1 MNQHSGIL
9 TGFLHGFKRM
19 FEPAA
24 PAPVAPAHG
33 ADERQAPMQ
42 EVKNFESALQQLR
55 QKVAELHAAQQQTS
69 LGTSTLTSP
78 LSPKAS
84 PAAAQQTLE
93 AVHNQVCAEIL
104 ALHTQL
110 QTHLTLEEIQHVQA
124 LMRELDAVV
133 LGTAGRDMEQRL
145 RAAAI
150 NRLVQECAPLAW
162 HTLLTLMERAQV
174 SWPAPTGLSPRDDE
188 RTVQAAWKRELAEL
202 EEAFVASS
210 LERSADRAL
219 GVVKVWGTYYPPPD
233 SSVWKRIV
241 IQAVGCGILGYL
253 LSVAV
258 AKLRGDSADLTARVE
273 HVLHEELATM
283 QQVMQRGVSSVADAD
298 ALIASTTHLCEEVVP
313 TMAWE
318 TAMPDVREALRRFDA

>member
-1 MNQHSGIL
+1 MWSCPVWLNYCIAARCRLIIGAEQSPEALPSHHWTRVATHFLLPRNRVASANYFNT
-9 TGFLHGFKRM
+9 TG
-19 FEPAA
+19 
-24 PAPVAPAHG
+24 
-33 ADERQAPMQ
+33 
-42 EVKNFESALQQLR
+42 
-55 QKVAELHAAQQQTS
+55 LHAAQQQTS
-69 LGTSTLTSP
+69 LGTSTLASP

-93 AVHNQVCAEIL
+93 AVHNQVRADIL

-133 LGTAGRDMEQRL
+133 LGTSGRDMEQRL

-162 HTLLTLMERAQV
+162 HTLLTLTARAKV
-174 SWPAPTGLSPRDDE
+174 SWPAPIGLSPHDNE
-188 RTVQAAWKRELAEL
+188 QAVQAAWKRELAEL

-219 GVVKVWGTYYPPPD
+219 GVVKVWGNYYPSPD

-258 AKLRGDSADLTARVE
+258 AKLRGDSTDLTARVE
-273 HVLHEELATM
+273 HVLHEEFTIM
-283 QQVMQRGVSSVADAD
+283 QEVVQTGVSSVADAD
-298 ALIASTTHLCEEVVP
+298 ALIASATHLCEEVVP
-313 TMAWE
+313 TIAWE
-318 TAMPDVREALRRFDA
+318 AAMPDVRKALQRFDA